1 MECDF
6 CASSCSLWDS
16 GLGYCSGCDVEV
28 FRLVG
33 DYLRPWDTGQVG
45 PHSGV
50 SRIGLGYSL
59 PVVEVLI
66 PGVSRLGL
74 YVPSQPQ
81 AIGPT

>member
-1 MECDF
+1 M
-6 CASSCSLWDS
+6 
-16 GLGYCSGCDVEV
+16 
-28 FRLVG
+28 VG